1 MLWAIEK
8 LLLPSFLSHLSRYFT
23 LVASVVTKPLVEG
36 EGISANTVGTDIYE
50 NNTVFSSLLFSF
62 FSSVF

>member
-1 MLWAIEK
+1 MMLWAIEK
-8 LLLPSFLSHLSRYFT
+8 LLPFLSHLSRYFT